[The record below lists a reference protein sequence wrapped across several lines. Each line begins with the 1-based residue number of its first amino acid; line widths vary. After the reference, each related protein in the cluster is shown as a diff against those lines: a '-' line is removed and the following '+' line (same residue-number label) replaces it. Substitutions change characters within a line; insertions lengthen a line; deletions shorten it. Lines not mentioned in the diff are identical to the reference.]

1 MKKRF
6 FGLLTAAVIAAA
18 AVPVMHVSAADTEY
32 AYQHEDGTFEYGW
45 NYNGQGKYDFWREEN
60 GSVYGSWEE
69 ISTCLFQKGIRF
81 PEPVHPEQGSLRVTY
96 NAELIANGTCS
107 YGIHG
112 FSGGDYTVDSYP
124 IEFYVIEGWNEW
136 ELPAGAQ
143 AKGTV
148 TVGDQCYDLYES
160 FHTIQTGIERNYG
173 YMQYWSVRQNNAFEP
188 RTLNVCAGTVA
199 LDEHIRAWQSLGAKF
214 DKYAVAQVYFEAEA
228 VGESEGDANGSCSIM
243 DVDVTFTE
251 PAAAEAVT
259 GDATCDGTVDVAD
272 AVLILRYAI
281 ADAEAKITDQ
291 GVKNGDVN
299 ASGQTDADDAALVLQ
314 FIARKITF

>member
-1 MKKRF
+1 MRRRF
-6 FGLLTAAVIAAA
+6 WGLLTAAVIAAA

-32 AYQHEDGTFEYGW
+32 AYPQEDGSFVYGW
-45 NYNGQGKYDFWREEN
+45 NYNGQGKYDFRKEEN
-60 GSVYGSWEE
+60 GSVYGSWEG
-69 ISTCLFQKGIRF
+69 INTCLYQKGIRF
-81 PEPVHPEQGSLRVTY
+81 PEPVHPEQGSLRVAYHT
-96 NAELIANGTCS
+96 ELEATGTFS

-112 FSGGDYTVDSYP
+112 FSGGDYTVDSDP

-136 ELPAGAQ
+136 ELPAGVQ
-143 AKGTV
+143 PKGTV
-148 TVGDQCYDLYES
+148 TVGNECYDMYES

-188 RTLNVCAGTVA
+188 RKLNVCAGTVA

-228 VGESEGDANGSCSIM
+228 VGDSESNAHGSCSIM
-243 DVDVTFTE
+243 DVNVTSAD

-259 GDATCDGTVDVAD
+259 GDATCDGKVDVAD

-281 ADAEAKITDQ
+281 ADTEAQITDQ
-291 GVKNGDVN
+291 GVKNGDADRN
-299 ASGQTDADDAALVLQ
+299 GQTDADDAALVLQ
-314 FIARKITF
+314 FIARKVTF